1 MVQERQIFAG
11 TIVKVHGL
19 RGDVKV
25 HLPSEREALLRYG
38 QRFMLYRDGALIE
51 TRSAKRVVPC
61 GGGCLVRFEGITE
74 VETASR
80 LVGCEI
86 WISPGELSFPAG
98 EDEHPAALV
107 GMSVSDARLGEIGV
121 VEDFFATAA
130 HGILVVQGEY
140 DEVLLP
146 NVPGFKKMVDW
157 KERRLL
163 VELPEGLVDNGR

>member
-1 MVQERQIFAG
+1 
-11 TIVKVHGL
+11 
-19 RGDVKV
+19 
-25 HLPSEREALLRYG
+25 
-38 QRFMLYRDGALIE
+38 
-51 TRSAKRVVPC
+51 
-61 GGGCLVRFEGITE
+61 VRFDGITE
-74 VETASR
+74 VAAASR
-80 LVGCEI
+80 LVGCEV
-86 WISPGELSFPAG
+86 WISPGDVSFPAG

-107 GMSVSDARLGEIGV
+107 GMSVRDARLGEIGV

-140 DEVLLP
+140 GEVLLP

>member
-38 QRFMLYRDGALIE
+38 QRFMLYRDGALAE
-51 TRSAKRVVPC
+51 TRSVKRVAPC

-74 VETASR
+74 AVAASR

-86 WISPGELSFPAG
+86 WISPGDVVFPAG
-98 EDEHPAALV
+98 EDDHPAALV
-107 GMSVSDARLGEIGV
+107 GMSVMDASLGEIGV

-130 HGILVVQGEY
+130 HGMLVVQGKY
-140 DEVLLP
+140 GEVLIP

-157 KERRLL
+157 KEHRLL
-163 VELPEGLVDNGR
+163 VKLPEGLVDNGR

>member
-25 HLPSEREALLRYG
+25 HLPSEREVLLRYG
-38 QRFMLYRDGALIE
+38 QRFMLYRDGAVTE
-51 TRSAKRVVPC
+51 VRSVKRVAPC

-74 VETASR
+74 VETAFR
-80 LVGCEI
+80 LVGCEV
-86 WISPGELSFPAG
+86 WISPGDLSFPAG

-107 GMSVSDARLGEIGV
+107 GMSVMDARLGGIGV

-140 DEVLLP
+140 GEVLIP
-146 NVPGFKKMVDW
+146 NLPGFKKMVDW